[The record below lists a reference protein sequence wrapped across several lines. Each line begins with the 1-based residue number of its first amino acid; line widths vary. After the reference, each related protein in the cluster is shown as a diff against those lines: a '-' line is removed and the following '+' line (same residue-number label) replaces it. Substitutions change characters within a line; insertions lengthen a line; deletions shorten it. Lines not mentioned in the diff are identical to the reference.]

1 MDYCYS
7 ENEELATLRTAV
19 ENTNEAFITIDENH
33 KVIFYNRAAEKIF
46 GFKRE
51 DVTGN
56 DLSVIMAPAC
66 SRDHRHAV
74 ERYVKTRIPTKIGH
88 NTELLATRKDG
99 NTFPANISFSVC
111 EVEGKLYFTG
121 IVSDLTEKK
130 ALQEQIIKSERLA
143 ALGQMVAEI
152 SHEIKNPLMM
162 IGGFAKQLLRK
173 HSEENTVYKL
183 NIIADEV
190 SRLEE
195 LLSELKQ
202 YYQPGALRNE
212 KIDINYLLEEVFSLI
227 KHECKEKKII
237 AELMKNEDS
246 LIVEGDR
253 DKLKQVFLNLIK
265 NAIEAMKDGGRL
277 NVQSKLNGNNIEVH
291 IKDEGCGIPEDEIKN
306 VFAPFYTTKR
316 HGTGL
321 GLSISKSIVEAHQ
334 GSSFTV
340 ENRKGKGTTVTIA
353 MPVCGKDVKGN

>member
-33 KVIFYNRAAEKIF
+33 KVIFYNRAAERIF

-56 DLSVIMAPAC
+56 DLNMIMAPAC
-66 SRDHRHAV
+66 SKDHRHAV
-74 ERYVKTRIPTKIGH
+74 DRYVKTRIPRNIGH
-88 NTELLATRKDG
+88 DAELIATRKDG

-111 EVEGKLYFTG
+111 EVDGKQYFTG
-121 IVSDLTEKK
+121 IVRDLTEKK
-130 ALQEQIIKSERLA
+130 ALQEKIIKSERLA
-143 ALGQMVAEI
+143 ALGHMVAEI
-152 SHEIKNPLMM
+152 THEIENPLMM
-162 IGGFAKQLLRK
+162 IGGFAKQLLRQ
-173 HSEENTVYKL
+173 HSEENTVSKL

-190 SRLEE
+190 SRLEGLLNE
-195 LLSELKQ
+195 LRQ
-202 YYQPGALRNE
+202 YYQPGVLKKE
-212 KIDINYLLEEVFSLI
+212 KIDVEDLFEEVFLLV
-227 KHECKEKKII
+227 KHECKKKKII
-237 AELMKNEDS
+237 AELVKNEDS

-253 DKLKQVFLNLIK
+253 AKLKQVFLNLIK
-265 NAIEAMKDGGRL
+265 NALESMKDGGRL
-277 NVQSKLNGNNIEVH
+277 NVQSKLCGNNIEIH
-291 IKDEGCGIPEDEIKN
+291 IKDEGCGIPEGEIEK
-306 VFAPFYTTKR
+306 VFAPFFTTKR

-340 ENRKGKGTTVTIA
+340 ESRKGKGTTFIIA
-353 MPVCGKDVKGN
+353 MPVFREG